1 MSYRK
6 ESKPS
11 RNNSPRSKYGHGSK
25 VKGITIHHWG
35 SDGQKHA
42 NVVSWLRDPRNNN
55 SSAHYVVSDGLVTQ
69 LVPDDRAAWHS
80 GSNEGNGTTI
90 GIECRPEMSA
100 GDWATLVEL
109 CIDLEKKHGS
119 MKYYRHKDWKNT
131 ACPGR
136 YSDRI
141 GDLVKAINAGG
152 AKSPAKP
159 KPSKSKPKPK
169 GKRDTAP
176 PFPWNK
182 GHYIGPRS
190 GPTRSHSGFAGTYDR
205 RNVRKAQEE
214 LLERGWTGVGEAD
227 GYYGTKLAT
236 VFGQFQA
243 EKGLDVDKLGGPDT
257 WRAIWEAPV
266 S

>member
-1 MSYRK
+1 MSYRR
-6 ESKPS
+6 ESKRSPNSSS
-11 RNNSPRSKYGHGSK
+11 RSSYGYGSEI
-25 VKGITIHHWG
+25 KGITIHHWG

-42 NVVSWLRDPRNNN
+42 NVVHWLTSPDNDN

-69 LVPDDRAAWHS
+69 LVPDNRAAWHS
-80 GSNEGNGTTI
+80 GNNRGNGTTI

-109 CIDLEKKHGS
+109 CIRLEKKHGS
-119 MKYYRHKDWKNT
+119 LKYWTHSDWKNT

-141 GDLVKAINAGG
+141 GELVKAINAGG

-159 KPSKSKPKPK
+159 KPKPKPK
-169 GKRDTAP
+169 GKRETAP

-214 LLERGWTGVGEAD
+214 LLDRGWTGVGEAD

-243 EKGLDVDKLGGPDT
+243 EKGLDVDKLGGINT
-257 WRAIWEAPV
+257 WKAIWEAPV

>member
-1 MSYRK
+1 MTMKFKFEKKLGRNYSTR
-6 ESKPS
+6 S
-11 RNNSPRSKYGHGSK
+11 RYGYSSIVG
-25 VKGITIHHWG
+25 VTLHHWG
-35 SDGQKHA
+35 SDGQKHE
-42 NVVSWLRDPRNNN
+42 NVVSWLRGYTGNRN
-55 SSAHYVVSDGLVTQ
+55 SSAHYVMSDGLVTQ
-69 LVPDDRAAWHS
+69 LVPDNKAAWHA
-80 GSNEGNGTTI
+80 GNNRGNGTTI

-109 CIDLEKKHGS
+109 CQWLESKHGS
-119 MKYYRHKDWKNT
+119 LKYYRHKDWKNT

-159 KPSKSKPKPK
+159 KPKPK
-169 GKRDTAP
+169 GKRETAP

-190 GPTRSHSGFAGTYDR
+190 GPARSHSGFSGTYDR

-243 EKGLDVDKLGGPDT
+243 EKGLDVDKLGGIDT
-257 WRAIWEAPV
+257 WKAIWEAPV